1 MSDWFA
7 KSIQKAATPMKLRSK
22 KSVPVKC
29 CFAFLKLCCSMKLRW
44 KIKKLAVCKT
54 KYNQYDK
61 C

>member
-7 KSIQKAATPMKLRSK
+7 KSIQKAAIPMKLRSK
-22 KSVPVKC
+22 KSVPVKY
-29 CFAFLKLCCSMKLRW
+29 CFAFLKHCCRMKLRW
-44 KIKKLAVCKT
+44 QIKKLAVYKS